1 MTDATRAPFE
11 KKHADRFYL
20 PALLLLTLA
29 TGAVDAVSYLALDRV
44 FTGNMTGNVLFIGF
58 ALAGEGGIPLLNN
71 LLALLG
77 FLLGALV
84 ASRMLRGRRHASR
97 LPSANL
103 FVLVG
108 GAVIT
113 VALAVFWLG
122 VGSLDESAMLGV
134 TALLAL
140 VMGAQAASVRAT
152 GISDVSTI
160 VVTSTLANLA
170 IDSRLGGG
178 PGEKWPRRVLAVLAM
193 GVGGA
198 LGALLLRFTGHG
210 AVPLLLAGVTMLA
223 CVLLLHLARTLE
235 TALLG

>member
-11 KKHADRFYL
+11 KKHADRYYL

-71 LLALLG
+71 LLALVG
-77 FLLGALV
+77 FLIGALV
-84 ASRMLRGRRHASR
+84 AARVLRGRRHGSR
-97 LPSANL
+97 LPTANL

-108 GAVIT
+108 GAALT
-113 VALAVFWLG
+113 VALAAFWLT
-122 VGSLDESAMLGV
+122 VHTLDETALLVV
-134 TALLAL
+134 TAVLAL

-152 GISDVSTI
+152 GITDVSTI

-198 LGALLLRFTGHG
+198 LGALLIRATGHG

-223 CVLLLHLARTLE
+223 CVLLFQGARSREL
-235 TALLG
+235 ALLG